1 MSKLAIFAAL
11 TALVLGPGQD
21 PKDGKPQD
29 QKVQYALVVNAN
41 CKATET
47 GDAARA
53 LIKKL
58 FLKDLT
64 QWPGGVEAK
73 PYAREAAAAE
83 QVAFLKDVLGMSDA
97 ELARHWLKMKNQ
109 NGTTPPKDVDSERML
124 LKYIAKSDGAFGVVK
139 LDAAKGAEGVKIL
152 FEF

>member
-1 MSKLAIFAAL
+1 MTKLAI
-11 TALVLGPGQD
+11 TAVLGLLSLCVAQD
-21 PKDGKPQD
+21 KQEK
-29 QKVQYALVVNAN
+29 KATYALVINAN
-41 CKATET
+41 SKCTLT
-47 GDAARA
+47 GDEAKA

-58 FLKDLT
+58 FLRELT

-83 QVAFLKDVLGMSDA
+83 QVAFLKDVLGMTDA
-97 ELARHWLKMKNQ
+97 ELARHWLKVKNT

-124 LKYIAKSDGAFGVVK
+124 LKHIAKSDGAFGVVK
-139 LDAAKGAEGVKIL
+139 IDAAKGAEGVKIL

>member
-11 TALVLGPGQD
+11 TALVLGPSQD

-29 QKVQYALVVNAN
+29 QKVNALVVNAN

-47 GDAARA
+47 GDAAKA

-58 FLKDLT
+58 FLKELT

-83 QVAFLKDVLGMSDA
+83 QVALLKDVLGMSDA